1 MVALNNAIASRS
13 VFIDKTEFAALAN
26 EFARSLDLHPLFRL
40 NKTAITFVLT
50 ATFEQSRDGRT
61 G

>member
-1 MVALNNAIASRS
+1 MIAIRKVSSPSISCWAGFPFGYSWREVPS
-13 VFIDKTEFAALAN
+13 KSSWT
-26 EFARSLDLHPLFRL
+26 SQY
-40 NKTAITFVLT
+40 AITFVLT